1 MLNIAARLSIFF
13 GDKGFFIK
21 HLLGEFGGCLATI
34 CWDQT
39 WGPVAIETLRITG
52 KICVGLNGNKIRST
66 LVYKKY
72 LDSFARNTCALV
84 IFNGIWIFIWF
95 ICISLEAIFS
105 CGHPFPIT
113 YIRHIR
119 HQTRGQV
126 LTCASTAIYEGLSI
140 RNVSVGILMGMGTIL
155 RTKQEHSMQGSN
167 PKPGKYSINT
177 LPLII
182 QEIFSAGH
190 FLRGMPLAGSKWAAK
205 RGLVQEGEPGL
216 FEVQ

>member
-1 MLNIAARLSIFF
+1 MIYMHIF
-13 GDKGFFIK
+13 
-21 HLLGEFGGCLATI
+21 
-34 CWDQT
+34 
-39 WGPVAIETLRITG
+39 
-52 KICVGLNGNKIRST
+52 RS
-66 LVYKKY
+66 Y
-72 LDSFARNTCALV
+72 
-84 IFNGIWIFIWF
+84 IFLW
-95 ICISLEAIFS
+95 S
-105 CGHPFPIT
+105 PIPH
-113 YIRHIR
+113 YI
-119 HQTRGQV
+119 HQTHPAPDPREV

-140 RNVSVGILMGMGTIL
+140 RNVSVGILMGMGIIL

-177 LPLII
+177 LPLIL